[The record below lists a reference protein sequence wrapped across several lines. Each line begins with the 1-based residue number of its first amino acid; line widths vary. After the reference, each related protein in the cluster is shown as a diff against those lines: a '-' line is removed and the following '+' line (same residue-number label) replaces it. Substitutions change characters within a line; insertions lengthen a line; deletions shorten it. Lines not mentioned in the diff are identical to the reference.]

1 MTATRYTVTA
11 TRYGGVVRFVRHDM
25 DERVARNLAA
35 LMAND
40 GYDTV
45 TVTPP
50 LPDETLTP
58 EAADALAKRGQ
69 ERAVGCVVAAVCSV
83 VVATIIFYGMVR
95 GLTRAMTIDNDVSIE
110 RKVDK

>member
-1 MTATRYTVTA
+1 MNDTLYTITAS
-11 TRYGGVVRFVRHDM
+11 RYGGVVRFVRHDM

-40 GYDTV
+40 GYDYV
-45 TVTPP
+45 TVTPA
-50 LPDETLTP
+50 LPDETLAP

-69 ERAVGCVVAAVCSV
+69 ERAVGCVVAAVCAV
-83 VVATIIFYGMVR
+83 IVATVVFYGMVR
-95 GLTRAMTIDNDVSIE
+95 GLTRAMTVRTDGIE

>member
-1 MTATRYTVTA
+1 MSDTRYTITA
-11 TRYGGVVRFVRHDM
+11 SRYGGVVRFVRHDM

-58 EAADALAKRGQ
+58 EAADVIAKRGH
-69 ERAVGCVVAAVCSV
+69 ESAVGCVVAAVCAV
-83 VVATIIFYGMVR
+83 IVATVVFYGMVR

-110 RKVDK
+110 RQVDK

>member
-1 MTATRYTVTA
+1 MNDTRYTIAA
-11 TRYGGVVRFVRHDM
+11 TRYGGACRFIRHDM

-40 GYDTV
+40 GYDRV

-50 LPDETLTP
+50 LPDDTLTP

-69 ERAVGCVVAAVCSV
+69 ERAVGCVVFAVCGV
-83 VVATIIFYGMVR
+83 MVATMIFYGMVR
-95 GLTRAMTIDNDVSIE
+95 GLTRAMTVRTDGIE
-110 RKVDK
+110 RNVDK